1 MLVVKNLKKAY
12 KSGKKIIEAVKG
24 ISFEAKNGEVFAM
37 LGPNGAGKTTTIK
50 SILGLVLPDEGEI
63 YVNGV
68 DAIKERKKALRYLSA
83 VLEGN
88 RNIHWR
94 LSVVENLEYFGSLR
108 GLGGKKLKKRIEEV
122 LERLELY
129 DKKDSIAG
137 KISRGQQQRLA
148 IAIAI
153 LPDTPILL
161 LDEPTLGLD
170 VESAIEIR
178 KLIKEFANEGKLVLL
193 STHDMN
199 LVEEV
204 SDRVMVISNGK
215 VVALD
220 KKENLKNMFKRRRY
234 KITLERKPSEKV
246 VKILEDHVKVIEN
259 GREFVFEVDLASPT
273 AIYDIFEIL
282 KEEKPPIKSIEV
294 EELNFEKIFLKIV
307 RGDVDV

>member
-307 RGDVDV
+307 RGDGDV